1 MEFIDPNKVFGLGTG
16 STVNY
21 LLKEIHEAYV
31 SKGQSINAVSTSE
44 ETTSLARRLGIN
56 IVDLDQVNELDVV
69 IDGADEVDPKNNLI
83 KGGGGALLM
92 EKIVASHTKQFIVIV
107 DASKIVSKLGKF
119 PLPIEIVRFGSE
131 KTKNSVEKLLSRFGY
146 HKPKVYFRGSPSG
159 KYVTDQQNYI
169 LDLHLNEIEDT
180 KQIYQGLI
188 GIVGVVEVGL
198 FIDMAAKIIIGDTDG
213 SCKVI

>member
-31 SKGQSINAVSTSE
+31 SKGQSITAVSTSE

-56 IVDLDQVNELDVV
+56 IVDLDQVDKLDVV

-92 EKIVASHTKQFIVIV
+92 EKIVASHSKQFIVIV
-107 DASKIVSKLGKF
+107 DGSKIVSKLGKF

-131 KTKNSVEKLLSRFGY
+131 KTKNSVEKLLSRLGY
-146 HKPKVYFRGSPSG
+146 RKPKVYFRGSPSG
-159 KYVTDQQNYI
+159 KYVTDQQHYI
-169 LDLHLNEIEDT
+169 LDLHLDEIEDT
-180 KQIYQGLI
+180 RQMYQRLI

-198 FIDMAAKIIIGDTDG
+198 FIDMAAKIIIGDNDG

>member
-1 MEFIDPNKVFGLGTG
+1 MECKDPNKVFGLDTG

-21 LLKEIHEAYV
+21 LIKEIHEAYV
-31 SKGQSINAVSTSE
+31 LKGQSITAVSTSE
-44 ETTSLARRLGIN
+44 KTTNLARRLGMN
-56 IVDLDQVNELDVV
+56 IIDLDQVDELDVV

-92 EKIVASHTKQFIVIV
+92 EKIVASHSKQFIVIV
-107 DASKIVSKLGKF
+107 DDSKIVSKLGKF

-131 KTKNSVEKLLSRFGY
+131 KTKSSVEKLLSRLGY
-146 HKPKVYFRGSPSG
+146 QKPKVYFRGAPSG

-169 LDLHLNEIEDT
+169 LDLHLNEIEDVR
-180 KQIYQGLI
+180 QMYQGLI